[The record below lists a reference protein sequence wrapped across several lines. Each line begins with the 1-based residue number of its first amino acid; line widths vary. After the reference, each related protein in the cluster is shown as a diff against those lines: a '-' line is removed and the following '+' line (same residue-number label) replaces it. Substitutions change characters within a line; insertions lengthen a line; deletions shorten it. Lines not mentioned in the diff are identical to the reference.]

1 MSEKPQTR
9 DDKELLELLT
19 KLYSIQEDVGAR
31 PKTSAEEKRNRAE
44 HSAMQG
50 KGRAAKK
57 AGSRFMELKASVVS
71 RLKKL
76 HEYLDKDK
84 TSVVNGNNPMDQI
97 KQKSAIRDE
106 TRLVEEE
113 WNEMNTLYKNEA
125 KKKRSKFTTEQL
137 DTQQVLV
144 TRLYNEIEKVKELH
158 MNTYRP
164 APGRDEAALQLN
176 TQALDSLESADFGSG
191 KFELQFNIFDF
202 YFSHLMRKIFPH
214 RHSSTMDE

>member
-1 MSEKPQTR
+1 MTEQPQTR
-9 DDKELLELLT
+9 QDKELLELLT

-31 PKTSAEEKRNRAE
+31 PKTSTQEKRNRAE

-57 AGSRFMELKASVVS
+57 AGSRFMELKASVVD

-76 HEYLDKDK
+76 HQYLDIDK
-84 TSVVNGNNPMDQI
+84 GSNVVSGNNPKDEI
-97 KQKSAIRDE
+97 KRKSDIREE
-106 TRLVEEE
+106 TRKAEEE
-113 WNEMNTLYKNEA
+113 WAEMNTLYKNEA

-158 MNTYRP
+158 MTTYRP
-164 APGRDEAALQLN
+164 VQGREEQALQLN
-176 TQALDSLESADFGSG
+176 TQALDGLESANFDSG
-191 KFELQFNIFDF
+191 KC
-202 YFSHLMRKIFPH
+202 
-214 RHSSTMDE
+214 